1 MSHAALALKFG
12 EAIGPLVAGSKDP
25 HFTVRADAW
34 LGVCEHLKGTLGF
47 DFLQDLT
54 ATDHPKEGKLKLVA
68 HFYGYGHRTML
79 AAKVELP
86 RIGATVASLAN
97 VWRAAEWMEREAF
110 DMFGIV
116 FEGHPDL
123 RRVLLPDDW
132 VGHPLR
138 KDYVEAGGYREIS
151 NERDNPLDQYLEL
164 DRKVRA
170 VMDSA
175 VKAAE

>member
-1 MSHAALALKFG
+1 MIHEALAAKF
-12 EAIGPLVAGSKDP
+12 
-25 HFTVRADAW
+25 ADAVGPMSALLKDAHCVVQAARW
-34 LGVCEHLKGTLGF
+34 IEVCQYLKGEQGF

-54 ATDHPKEGKLKLVA
+54 ATDHPKEGLLRVVA
-68 HFYGYGHRTML
+68 HFYGYGHRTMFV
-79 AAKVELP
+79 AKVELP
-86 RIGATVASLAN
+86 RMDAKIASLAA
-97 VWRAAEWMEREAF
+97 VWRAAEWMEREVF
-110 DMFGIV
+110 DLFGVI

-170 VMDSA
+170 AMNAA
-175 VKAAE
+175 VKVVG

>member
-1 MSHAALALKFG
+1 MSHAALVDRFG
-12 EAIGPLVAGSKDP
+12 EAIGPMSAPQKDS
-25 HFTVRADAW
+25 FCVVQATRW
-34 LGVCEHLKGTLGF
+34 LEVCQVLKAEQGF

-54 ATDHPKEGKLKLVA
+54 ATDHPKEGVMRLVA
-68 HFYGYGHRTML
+68 HFYGYGHRQMFI
-79 AAKVELP
+79 AKIELP
-86 RIGATVASLAN
+86 RMSAKIASVAA
-97 VWRAAEWMEREAF
+97 VWRAAEWMEREVF
-110 DMFGIV
+110 DLFGVI

-170 VMDSA
+170 AMDSA
-175 VKAAE
+175 VKAVD

>member
-1 MSHAALALKFG
+1 MIHAALVAKLG
-12 EAIGPLVAGSKDP
+12 DAVGPMSPPSKDP
-25 HFTVRADAW
+25 FCVVQAGRW
-34 LGVCEHLKGTLGF
+34 EEVCRCLKAEHGF

-54 ATDHPKEGKLKLVA
+54 ATDHPREGLLRLVA
-68 HFYGYGHRTML
+68 HFYGYGHRQML
-79 AAKVELP
+79 IAKVELP
-86 RIGATVASLAN
+86 RVGAKIATLAR

-116 FEGHPDL
+116 FDGHPDL

-164 DRKVRA
+164 DRQTRA
-170 VMDSA
+170 VLDDA
-175 VKAAE
+175 VKG